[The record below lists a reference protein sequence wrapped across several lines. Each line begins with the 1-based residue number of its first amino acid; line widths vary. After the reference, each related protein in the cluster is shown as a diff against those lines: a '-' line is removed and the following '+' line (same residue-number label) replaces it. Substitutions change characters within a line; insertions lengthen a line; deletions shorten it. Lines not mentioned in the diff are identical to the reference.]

1 MLAPDSLFARVF
13 QRDISTQAIE
23 QLNYRNTISYVGV
36 ATGTTDLFVVPL
48 DRVLILS
55 HMVLRIQQPLL
66 FVDVIC
72 SLRSSWWRDAA
83 GQQFAINSTETAIQ
97 PTTTGTS
104 RATNL
109 FSGQLWIRPGATLRS
124 VFSTFPSIA
133 TDYTVDVAIDGITI
147 PRGNITFTGS

>member
-23 QLNYRNTISYVGV
+23 QLNYRNTISYAGV
-36 ATGTTDLFVVPL
+36 ATGTSDLFVVPL

-55 HMVLRIQQPLL
+55 HMVLRIQQPVY
-66 FVDVIC
+66 FVDTIV
-72 SLRSSWWRDAA
+72 SLRSSWWKDAQ
-83 GQQFAINSTETAIQ
+83 GQQFAINSVEQLIA

-104 RATNL
+104 RVTNL
-109 FSGQLWIRPGATLRS
+109 FAGQLWIRPGATLRS
-124 VFSTFPSIA
+124 VFSTYPSVG
-133 TDYTVDVAIDGITI
+133 TDYTLDVAIDGITI